1 MRPLAFALALLALA
15 AILRAAEPVGGPA
28 PAPAAAPAP
37 SSAAPEPGAAKTAG
51 SRSRAA
57 LVDLFEPSPAA
68 LPGATPKAE
77 FCLSAPDPA
86 TIAPETR
93 RAEQAA
99 WRAYYEYKA
108 RGLAHRGE
116 VFAWQ
121 LASQK
126 AIFVV
131 VLFLVIAGIYFSW
144 LQFRASLPRPPR
156 AAAERAGGAAEAAV
170 APVEA
175 AVAAAV
181 TELSAGRDGIK
192 VSSPV
197 LGVIIL
203 VLSLLF
209 FYLYLVYVYPISEIF

>member
-15 AILRAAEPVGGPA
+15 AAALPAAAPAGG

-37 SSAAPEPGAAKTAG
+37 SSAAAPEPSAAKAAG

-57 LVDLFEPSPAA
+57 LVDLFEPSPAD
-68 LPGATPKAE
+68 LPGSAPKAA

-121 LASQK
+121 LASEK

-144 LQFRASLPRPPR
+144 LQFRASLPRPQR
-156 AAAERAGGAAEAAV
+156 AGAKRAGGAAEAEV
-170 APVEA
+170 APVAA

-181 TELSAGRDGIK
+181 TEFSAGRDGIK